1 MLYRSLQMQ
10 ATDRYLLAEAT
21 REEIG
26 YLTPGEF
33 CWVLKYYPESQAVS
47 WVSDDYNT
55 YTNPVSDFRLDRKA
69 LRRIQ

>member
-1 MLYRSLQMQ
+1 MQ

-33 CWVLKYYPESQAVS
+33 CWVLKYYPESRTVS
-47 WVSDDYNT
+47 WVSDDYSL
-55 YTNPVSDFRLDRKA
+55 YTNPVSDFNLDRKA
-69 LRRIQ
+69 LRRLR